1 MSQVTAMY
9 NYDDLYDWGYDDG
22 YCGRCSDPLLDWSHA
37 YWAGYDNGEDDF
49 ADDAFSYRMT
59 KDF

>member
-1 MSQVTAMY
+1 MY